1 LNINKNVV
9 HIQRYFIPVNMENQM
24 IPSKIV
30 GIQFSLFSPEE
41 IEKYS
46 VVEVTNKETYVGI
59 KPKIGGLFDPRM
71 GVLEPG
77 MICPTDGMNYINCPG
92 YFGHVKLAK
101 PVFWVQHLDEII
113 DILKCVCHKCGKLL
127 ISKKENISLMDYPNE
142 KRWSHVL
149 EICKGV
155 KRCGDESENGC
166 GCLQPEKVKQEGFA
180 NIIAEWQ
187 YNSADDEGKVSKES
201 MVLKIT
207 PEMVLK
213 LFKKIS
219 DEDVNFMGWSSIWS
233 RPEWMVCTVFPVAPP
248 AMRPSVKHDA
258 QQRSEDDL
266 THIMINIIKHNNKL
280 KQLIENK
287 DGQNTELNNRVID
300 DWTSVLQYYVAT
312 MVDNKISG
320 ASPVTQRSGRALK
333 SISERHKGKT
343 GRVRGNLMGKRVD
356 FSARSVI
363 TPDPELSI
371 AELGVP
377 MKIAKNI
384 TKPVEVQKHNINFLY
399 YLVKN
404 GPNEYPGAKIL
415 EKKNGVSISLGYVDR
430 NNIKLEIGDI
440 VHRHMLNG
448 DYVLFNRQPTLHR
461 MSMMAH
467 IVRVMKH
474 GDTFRMNVAVTR
486 PYNADFDGDE
496 MNMHMPQNDEAESE
510 LRYLANIPNHIV
522 SPGNNK
528 PIIGIFQ
535 DSMIGSFLYT
545 RPNEKMTR
553 KQAMNLLMKTNVFN
567 TTDIFKNTNKQ
578 EFTNFEVLSE
588 IIPSISLKY
597 KTDLFKEKDE
607 YEDSNNVLEIQDG
620 TIHRGQF
627 DKGVLGGSSKGLLH
641 RIKKDYDAMACKDF
655 VDNLQG
661 IITEYMK
668 TTGFSVGISDLI
680 ADSATN
686 EKIEGIIQEKKKEV
700 ANLIDQVHLGI
711 FENKTG
717 KSNEEHFET
726 QVNNIL
732 NKASNDAGNAGVN
745 YLNLIPDEDDEKLG
759 GLDPEV
765 LALRNK
771 LLRKENRFVSIVTS
785 GSKGNNLNISQMIS
799 CLGQQNVDGKR
810 IPYGYTNRT
819 LPHFQQFDDTPKAR
833 GFVEN
838 SFIGGL
844 TPDELF
850 FHAMGG
856 RVGLIDTAVKTSSTG
871 YIQRRLIKGMEDIQ
885 VMYDNTVRNNK
896 NKIIQFNY
904 GGTNFDTT
912 HIEKVS
918 FNLLEMNL
926 DEIYE
931 YFSYDFE
938 DRSYLKL
945 IYEKSALTKFR
956 KSENVEKL
964 KEKSKGIIHN
974 MVIARNDLV
983 ENVYDQMVH
992 KEGVYLPVHFINV
1005 IESIKQQFKI
1015 TSHHLC
1021 DITPLEAYEF
1031 IDHTYS
1037 RLQRMFS
1044 PCKMF
1049 ETSYYYYMN
1058 PVVLLHKH
1066 KFNKRALEFL
1076 CEKVIHLY
1084 KKGVINPGEM
1094 VGMVSAQSI
1103 GEPTTQ
1109 MSLKWCEKIHII
1121 QHNKKTGVNDSKI
1134 VKIGPF
1140 CDAIAEQNPEH
1151 TFPTGHENSYETL
1164 LETNEYEYYIVGVD
1178 KKEQTKWCKISHVSI
1193 HPTNGDM
1200 MRVKTRSG
1208 RTVET
1213 TLSHSHLFRCEETQQ
1228 VESIRGADLKKGMR
1242 IPVAKSIESKFENTE
1257 IQIGDEVYELDY
1269 LFGWFMGAYLAEG
1282 NVSGTS
1288 INISNISDIYIS
1300 QTTEIAKR
1308 FGKNTR
1314 VSRRSGEY
1322 GLSISTIFSHKPL
1335 AEFLIETCGTGSFVK
1350 KVPEFAY
1357 SASQEFKSGLFQ
1369 GYFDGDGNV
1378 QCDAQHHQI
1387 RACSQSE
1394 DLIQGLALLLNYFD
1408 IFANI
1413 TTEITKRKEGNKK
1426 MYNLIVSHK
1435 YASQYKDMIGT
1446 KLHTE
1451 SLDELIQYNNRIAHA
1466 IPDLIDKVPGLGKI
1480 IAECGK
1486 TLKLPGQSRTYGR
1499 WAKKES
1505 IGRRTME
1512 KYVETF
1518 QAHENAHMI
1527 REHLEILNQALNSNV
1542 IWDEIV
1548 DIEVYTPET
1557 EKEQTVYDFTVPD
1570 NQTFMMFNGTIVHNT
1585 LNTFHYAGVASKSN
1599 VTRGVPRIEEILT
1612 LTKKLKN
1619 PSMTIF
1625 LKDDDSADMDRAYKI
1640 ASRIE
1645 HTKIR
1650 DIITKSEIYYEPSD
1664 SETRITYDEKLMQ
1677 EYNEFVSL
1685 INKCYDDTEI
1695 IPTAEEKA
1703 EDGQQAGSLDNTNNW
1718 IIRMELDETAMLDM
1732 NITNEDIHFTM
1743 RTLYGHAVSCFY
1755 SDYNT
1760 DNKIVFRIRIN
1771 SPAMKKKIDSFTEE
1785 DHIYLAK
1792 TFQDKIL
1799 NEMVIR
1805 GIKNIE
1811 KVNLR
1816 QMKHN
1821 LKYNTDTGNY
1831 DKKEIYV
1838 LDTVGTNLTDVL
1850 ALEYIDTKKT
1860 FTNDIIEMYNVLG
1873 IEAARKCLFN
1883 EILEVMEFDNT
1894 YINHHH
1900 IHLLCDRMTCNES
1913 MVSIFRHGI
1922 NKDNIGPIAKASFE
1936 ETSEMFLQAARH
1948 GELDEMRGVSA
1959 NVMCGQEGYYG
1970 TSAFQTYVDNSL
1982 MFKYQKEMSHK
1993 PPSNSKDIDDEE
2005 NLEGLMNK
2013 LLEDDEETNECSIEN
2028 LKKQNVLNQNMA
2040 LNIQKHEDDEYELDI

>member
-1 LNINKNVV
+1 ML
-9 HIQRYFIPVNMENQM
+9 
-24 IPSKIV
+24 PSKIV

-113 DILKCVCHKCGKLL
+113 DIMKCCCHKCGKLL
-127 ISKKENISLMDYPNE
+127 ISKKENISLMDYSND
-142 KRWSHVL
+142 KRWAHVREL
-149 EICKGV
+149 CKSV
-155 KRCGDESENGC
+155 KRCGDEIDNGC
-166 GCLQPEKVKQEGFA
+166 GCLQPDKIKQEGFA
-180 NIIAEWQ
+180 NIVGEWT
-187 YNSADDEGKVSKES
+187 YDTKNDDGKTTKES
-201 MVLKIT
+201 MSLKIT
-207 PEMVLK
+207 PEMVIR

-219 DEDVNFMGWSSIWS
+219 DEDVNFMGFSSVWS
-233 RPEWMVCTVFPVAPP
+233 RPEWMVCQVFPVPPP

-280 KQLIENK
+280 KQILENT
-287 DGQNTELNNRVID
+287 DEENSELNERVID

-377 MKIAKNI
+377 MKVAKNI
-384 TKPVEVQKHNINFLY
+384 TKPVEVQDHNKNFLY

-404 GPNEYPGAKIL
+404 GPTKYPGAKIL

-430 NNIKLEIGDI
+430 NNIRLENGDI
-440 VHRHMLNG
+440 VHRHMLDG

-474 GDTFRMNVAVTR
+474 GDTFRMNVSVTK

-535 DSMIGSFLYT
+535 DSMIGSFLFT
-545 RPNEKMTR
+545 RPNEKMSR
-553 KQAMNLLMKTNVFN
+553 KQAMNLLMKTNVYN
-567 TTDIFKNTNKQ
+567 TTNIFKNENKQ

-588 IIPSISLKY
+588 IIPSITLKY
-597 KTDLFKEKDE
+597 KTDLFKDSEEEKKE
-607 YEDSNNVLEIQDG
+607 ESNNVLDIKNGEI
-620 TIHRGQF
+620 TRGQF

-641 RIKKDYDAMACKDF
+641 RIKKDYDATACKDF

-680 ADSATN
+680 ADSKTN
-686 EKIEGIIQEKKKEV
+686 EKIDEIIQEKKKEV

-717 KSNEEHFET
+717 KSNEEYFET

-732 NKASNDAGNAGVN
+732 NTASNDAGNAGVN
-745 YLNLIPDEDDEKLG
+745 SLNIMPEDGEGVEKLS
-759 GLDPEV
+759 PE
-765 LALRNK
+765 LRRIRDK
-771 LLRKENRFVSIVTS
+771 LLKKENRFVSIVTS
-785 GSKGNNLNISQMIS
+785 GSKGNNLNISQMVS

-896 NKIIQFNY
+896 SKVIQFNY

-918 FNLLEMNL
+918 FNLLEMNI
-926 DEIYE
+926 DEIYK
-931 YFSYDFE
+931 YFSYDFDE
-938 DRSYLKL
+938 NHKYLKL
-945 IYEKSALTKFR
+945 IYEKNTLTEFKR
-956 KSENVEKL
+956 KENIEKL
-964 KEKSKGIIHN
+964 KQKCKDIIHN
-974 MVIARNDLV
+974 MIIARNDLI
-983 ENVYDQMVH
+983 ENVYGNNVQ
-992 KEGVYLPVHFINV
+992 KEGVFLPIHFLNV
-1005 IESIKQQFKI
+1005 IESIRQQFHI
-1015 TSHHLC
+1015 TDHNIC
-1021 DITPLEAYEF
+1021 DITPLRAYEV
-1031 IDHTYS
+1031 IDHTYEK
-1037 RLQRMFS
+1037 LVKMFR

-1049 ETSYYYYMN
+1049 EVSYYYYMN
-1058 PVVLLHKH
+1058 PAVLLHKH
-1066 KFNKRALEFL
+1066 KYNAHALEFL

-1109 MSLKWCEKIHII
+1109 M
-1121 QHNKKTGVNDSKI
+1121 
-1134 VKIGPF
+1134 
-1140 CDAIAEQNPEH
+1140 
-1151 TFPTGHENSYETL
+1151 
-1164 LETNEYEYYIVGVD
+1164 
-1178 KKEQTKWCKISHVSI
+1178 
-1193 HPTNGDM
+1193 
-1200 MRVKTRSG
+1200 
-1208 RTVET
+1208 
-1213 TLSHSHLFRCEETQQ
+1213 
-1228 VESIRGADLKKGMR
+1228 
-1242 IPVAKSIESKFENTE
+1242 
-1257 IQIGDEVYELDY
+1257 
-1269 LFGWFMGAYLAEG
+1269 
-1282 NVSGTS
+1282 
-1288 INISNISDIYIS
+1288 
-1300 QTTEIAKR
+1300 
-1308 FGKNTR
+1308 
-1314 VSRRSGEY
+1314 
-1322 GLSISTIFSHKPL
+1322 
-1335 AEFLIETCGTGSFVK
+1335 
-1350 KVPEFAY
+1350 
-1357 SASQEFKSGLFQ
+1357 
-1369 GYFDGDGNV
+1369 
-1378 QCDAQHHQI
+1378 
-1387 RACSQSE
+1387 
-1394 DLIQGLALLLNYFD
+1394 
-1408 IFANI
+1408 
-1413 TTEITKRKEGNKK
+1413 
-1426 MYNLIVSHK
+1426 
-1435 YASQYKDMIGT
+1435 
-1446 KLHTE
+1446 
-1451 SLDELIQYNNRIAHA
+1451 
-1466 IPDLIDKVPGLGKI
+1466 
-1480 IAECGK
+1480 
-1486 TLKLPGQSRTYGR
+1486 
-1499 WAKKES
+1499 
-1505 IGRRTME
+1505 
-1512 KYVETF
+1512 
-1518 QAHENAHMI
+1518 
-1527 REHLEILNQALNSNV
+1527 
-1542 IWDEIV
+1542 
-1548 DIEVYTPET
+1548 
-1557 EKEQTVYDFTVPD
+1557 
-1570 NQTFMMFNGTIVHNT
+1570 T

-1625 LKDDDSADMDRAYKI
+1625 LKEADNHDMDRAYKV

-1645 HTKIR
+1645 HTKIK
-1650 DIITKSEIYYEPSD
+1650 DIIVKSEIYFEPED
-1664 SETRITYDEKLMQ
+1664 KTTKITYDDDLMN
-1677 EYNEFVSL
+1677 EYNEFMDVL
-1685 INKCYDDTEI
+1685 KECYDDTE
-1695 IPTAEEKA
+1695 EMD
-1703 EDGQQAGSLDNTNNW
+1703 EDVDDDDVENENETSQQTQKKKGDSDKEDKKNNW
-1718 IIRMELDETAMLDM
+1718 IIRMELDETAMLDA
-1732 NITNEDIHFTM
+1732 NITNEDIHFTI
-1743 RTLYGHAVSCFY
+1743 RTLYGHNVSCFY

-1760 DNKIVFRIRIN
+1760 DDKIVFRIRITN
-1771 SPAMKKKIDSFTEE
+1771 SSMKKNLDVFTEE

-1816 QMKHN
+1816 QMKN
-1821 LKYNTDTGNY
+1821 NMVYNTETGNY
-1831 DKKEIYV
+1831 DKKDLYV
-1838 LDTVGTNLTDVL
+1838 LDTIGTNLMEVL

-1860 FTNDIIEMYNVLG
+1860 FTNDIMEMYNVLG

-1900 IHLLCDRMTCNES
+1900 IHLLCDRMTCNET

-1959 NVMCGQEGYYG
+1959 NVMCGQEGFYG
-1970 TSAFQTYVDNSL
+1970 TSAFQTYIDNDL
-1982 MFKYQKEMSHK
+1982 MFRYQKDMKHD
-1993 PPSNSKDIDDEE
+1993 PPATKKQENMDDID
-2005 NLEGLMNK
+2005 GLMNK
-2013 LLEDDEETNECSIEN
+2013 LLEDEDENNECSIDN
-2028 LKKQNVLNQNMA
+2028 LKKQNVLNE
-2040 LNIQKHEDDEYELDI
+2040 NISVHVPIQEDDDYELDI